1 MKLPPPALSLFF
13 SQQHAL
19 CELDITADIC
29 RPSLGGQV
37 DISYGPTNFPIQL
50 LKEEKGVQDLSKE
63 I

>member
-1 MKLPPPALSLFF
+1 MKLPSPALSLF

-37 DISYGPTNFPIQL
+37 DISYGHTNFPIQL
-50 LKEEKGVQDLSKE
+50 LKEEKGVQGLSKE